1 MSAKVYNDWNF
12 KSPKGLTSKKKL
24 GDKISELLMYLLF
37 IVCTSKGPLS
47 QATKSPL
54 IIHA

>member
-1 MSAKVYNDWNF
+1 MTGTLKAQRVLLF
-12 KSPKGLTSKKKL
+12 KKQKKKL
-24 GDKISELLMYLLF
+24 GDKISELLMYLLL

-47 QATKSPL
+47 QATKSPV